1 MSRKSE
7 ILAELARSR
16 AAIARDAS
24 VVRSHWDLAA
34 RARNAFQARP
44 FAWLGGAAAVGYLF
58 AGRRPRTKE
67 APKLA
72 RGNLKGPVK
81 AEAGKTRVF
90 RDILFPLLRLAVPLL
105 RPAVSAYAAKRFADF
120 AAKLGKP

>member
-24 VVRSHWDLAA
+24 AVRSHLDLAA

-44 FAWLGGAAAVGYLF
+44 FAWLGGAAAVGYFF
-58 AGRRPRTKE
+58 AGRRTRAKA

-72 RGNLKGPVK
+72 RGNPQSPVK
-81 AEAGKTRVF
+81 AGKTHVF